1 MLYRVRSRAYHD
13 RCMTIQP
20 TRRRRRTSASPNSPT
35 GATAASAQGTAATSR
50 STRRAPVT
58 HVREHHVTTDY
69 SYVHKDLILIA
80 GVTTVVLGFIIGMSF
95 VL

>member
-1 MLYRVRSRAYHD
+1 
-13 RCMTIQP
+13 MTIQP

-35 GATAASAQGTAATSR
+35 GATATAASAQGTAATSR